1 MDGLKRDGLDPLY
14 DELLVLLEAIEEV
27 HSDAEEK
34 RRARTRVTMAGV
46 ARLER
51 DRGGAGAAET
61 FERRWPL
68 RRRAGR
74 RRREG

>member
-51 DRGGAGAAET
+51 EIEEAREL
-61 FERRWPL
+61 L
-68 RRRAGR
+68 RRLSG
-74 RRREG
+74 GGL